1 MCQTR
6 TLLHPCAISVGN
18 SPPLPMW
25 NQSCKFLGEDSE
37 YKNLLSSRLTH
48 QASQSSPCLLPQ
60 PVTSPLAF
68 LPLYKLTPSP
78 RLVPIISGLSSSLHR
93 DRQGGYSGHS
103 LLASASTSPLHWH
116 PICIFDSKEIPQDTV
131 SHENL
136 DSSQL
141 LCHFF
146 LISSCPLILSFL
158 LSQAFLCWTKMLL
171 SWGCWESG
179 SQSRAVP
186 VPATALHHRECQCL
200 SSLPSTRPVIEV

>member
-1 MCQTR
+1 MRLYYKGLLWMCQTR

-25 NQSCKFLGEDSE
+25 NVNQSCKFLGEDSE

-116 PICIFDSKEIPQDTV
+116 PICIFDYMSQKRSLKTQ
-131 SHENL
+131 SHMK
-136 DSSQL
+136 
-141 LCHFF
+141 
-146 LISSCPLILSFL
+146 I
-158 LSQAFLCWTKMLL
+158 
-171 SWGCWESG
+171 
-179 SQSRAVP
+179 
-186 VPATALHHRECQCL
+186 
-200 SSLPSTRPVIEV
+200 